1 MRLHKVYDFV
11 LERERLHK
19 SYDFVLESE
28 SGLQK
33 QVCECECDANASVQA
48 MHNCKSDYKMQAG
61 GEGSVRISEITKGEG
76 WIASWLG
83 SSSCY
88 GFYVYYYFKRKQKCK
103 SLMHMHHLS
112 WPRVD
117 WRSG

>member
-33 QVCECECDANASVQA
+33 QVCECDANASVQA
-48 MHNCKSDYKMQAG
+48 MHNCK
-61 GEGSVRISEITKGEG
+61 V
-76 WIASWLG
+76 L
-83 SSSCY
+83 
-88 GFYVYYYFKRKQKCK
+88 
-103 SLMHMHHLS
+103 
-112 WPRVD
+112 
-117 WRSG
+117 

>member
-48 MHNCKSDYKMQAG
+48 MHNCK
-61 GEGSVRISEITKGEG
+61 V
-76 WIASWLG
+76 
-83 SSSCY
+83 
-88 GFYVYYYFKRKQKCK
+88 
-103 SLMHMHHLS
+103 
-112 WPRVD
+112 
-117 WRSG
+117 